1 MLRKRKENLLGFK
14 PGYKFRAP
22 RWLLICFIL
31 RSDGTMR
38 LSRDVYAL
46 TGKSGTGIR
55 DVEGITEVEEFDW
68 NILLNEACI
77 YPKINLTRQFLF
89 AEK

>member
-1 MLRKRKENLLGFK
+1 
-14 PGYKFRAP
+14 
-22 RWLLICFIL
+22 
-31 RSDGTMR
+31 MR

-55 DVEGITEVEEFDW
+55 DVEGITEVEEYDW

-77 YPKINLTRQFLF
+77 YRKINLTRQFLF
-89 AEK
+89 VEK